1 MELMYSGR
9 ARVEAGRQGDE
20 FVVRLR
26 FPRIDAAPA
35 RLP

>member
-1 MELMYSGR
+1 MYQGR

-26 FPRIDAAPA
+26 FPRVDAES
-35 RLP
+35 RLPA